1 MIMKHINRMH
11 RSLSMM
17 RVLSMRVLPMRV
29 LPMRVL
35 SMRGLPMKVL
45 PMRVLS
51 MRVLSMKVFSMRIL
65 PKRVLPTGIFLAGLC
80 LGNLFVACS
89 GGVGQRQQA
98 EPYSP
103 IDSDSVEY
111 IEVDSQMITVDEAID
126 EAFGKGTPQSKERR
140 DLRRKIE
147 EKYRKAGDSLERK
160 LLKGERVH

>member
-1 MIMKHINRMH
+1 MIMKQISRMH

-17 RVLSMRVLPMRV
+17 RILSMRVLP
-29 LPMRVL
+29 
-35 SMRGLPMKVL
+35 MRGLPMKVL
-45 PMRVLS
+45 PL
-51 MRVLSMKVFSMRIL
+51 RVLSMKVL
-65 PKRVLPTGIFLAGLC
+65 PMGIFLAGLC

>member
-11 RSLSMM
+11 RRPSMM
-17 RVLSMRVLPMRV
+17 RGLSMRVLSKRV
-29 LPMRVL
+29 LQ
-35 SMRGLPMKVL
+35 
-45 PMRVLS
+45 
-51 MRVLSMKVFSMRIL
+51 MRVLSMKVL
-65 PKRVLPTGIFLAGLC
+65 PMGIFLTELC

-89 GGVGQRQQA
+89 GGAGQRQQA

-111 IEVDSQMITVDEAID
+111 IEVDSQTITVDEAID

>member
-11 RSLSMM
+11 RDLSMM
-17 RVLSMRVLPMRV
+17 RTIPT
-29 LPMRVL
+29 
-35 SMRGLPMKVL
+35 
-45 PMRVLS
+45 RVLS
-51 MRVLSMKVFSMRIL
+51 MRVLSMRIL
-65 PKRVLPTGIFLAGLC
+65 SMGIFLAVFC

-89 GGVGQRQQA
+89 GGAGQRQQA
-98 EPYSP
+98 EPCSP

-111 IEVDSQMITVDEAID
+111 IEVDSQTITADEAID

-140 DLRRKIE
+140 ELRRKIE